1 MSVYRVTGR
10 LKYRGH
16 EPGTVFIATLT
27 QDEERRALRRR
38 NIVVLQSGPV
48 TLEEHRIRPPKG

>member
-16 EPGTVFIATLT
+16 APGQVFIATL
-27 QDEERRALRRR
+27 DPEAERRAIRRG
-38 NIVVLQSGPV
+38 NIEVLAHGPV
-48 TLEEHRIRPPKG
+48 TLDPAKIRRPKG